1 MTITAQQ
8 LLAAA
13 PRAHSEIVAG
23 IVDHVDAVFAK
34 YSLVTSNRVL
44 GFLSTA
50 LEESGGFTALTEC
63 LCYSAER
70 AHEVFPRKFP
80 TAESAAP
87 YAFQPE
93 KFANFVYGGRMGNSD
108 PDDGW
113 RFRGQGLIQITG
125 HDNFASLAKK
135 TGLPLL
141 DTPAMVTS
149 SDNMLECSVA
159 LFVEYP
165 DILSYCDDGD
175 WHAVW
180 ALVGSGRANGP
191 IINLANHEAALA
203 ALQRAGIGGFTAV
216 SSGGLGAAV
225 EPNGFLFGSAGWAQ
239 KRLTAAG
246 FDPQGVD
253 GSWGGASRK
262 ALREFE
268 AAKGLTVDAGILG
281 PETIKALTE

>member
-1 MTITAQQ
+1 MTITAAQI
-8 LLAAA
+8 LAAA
-13 PRAHSEIVAG
+13 PRAHPEIVAG
-23 IVDHVDAVFAK
+23 IVDHADAVFTK
-34 YSLVTSNRVL
+34 YGLITSNRVL

-87 YAFQPE
+87 YALQPE
-93 KFANFVYGGRMGNSD
+93 KFANFVYGGRMGNVG

-191 IINLANHEAALA
+191 IINLANHDAALA
-203 ALQRAGIGGFTAV
+203 ALLRAGIGAIGPAT
-216 SSGGLGAAV
+216 SSGYAIGT
-225 EPNGFLFGSAGWAQ
+225 SGWAQ
-239 KRLTAAG
+239 ERLTAAG

-281 PETIKALTE
+281 PETIGALAKVA

>member
-1 MTITAQQ
+1 
-8 LLAAA
+8 
-13 PRAHSEIVAG
+13 
-23 IVDHVDAVFAK
+23 VFTK
-34 YSLVTSNRVL
+34 YGLITSNRVL

-87 YAFQPE
+87 YALQPE
-93 KFANFVYGGRMGNSD
+93 KFANFVYGGRMGNVG

-141 DTPAMVTS
+141 DTPAMVTA
-149 SDNMLECSVA
+149 SDHMLECSVA

-191 IINLANHEAALA
+191 IINLANHDAALA
-203 ALQRAGIGGFTAV
+203 ALLRAGIGAIGPAT
-216 SSGGLGAAV
+216 SSGYAIGT
-225 EPNGFLFGSAGWAQ
+225 SGWAQ
-239 KRLTAAG
+239 ERLLAAG

-281 PETIKALTE
+281 PETIGALAKVA

>member
-1 MTITAQQ
+1 MTITAAQI
-8 LLAAA
+8 LAAA
-13 PRAHSEIVAG
+13 PRAHPEIVAG
-23 IVDHVDAVFAK
+23 IVDHADAVFTK
-34 YSLVTSNRVL
+34 YGLITSNRVL

-87 YAFQPE
+87 YALQPE
-93 KFANFVYGGRMGNSD
+93 KFANFVYGGRMGNVG

-141 DTPAMVTS
+141 DTPAMVTA
-149 SDNMLECSVA
+149 SDHMLECSVA

-191 IINLANHEAALA
+191 IINLANHDAALA
-203 ALQRAGIGGFTAV
+203 ALLRAGIGAIGPAT
-216 SSGGLGAAV
+216 SSGYAIGT
-225 EPNGFLFGSAGWAQ
+225 SGWAQ
-239 KRLTAAG
+239 ERLLAAG

-281 PETIKALTE
+281 PETIAALSKIP